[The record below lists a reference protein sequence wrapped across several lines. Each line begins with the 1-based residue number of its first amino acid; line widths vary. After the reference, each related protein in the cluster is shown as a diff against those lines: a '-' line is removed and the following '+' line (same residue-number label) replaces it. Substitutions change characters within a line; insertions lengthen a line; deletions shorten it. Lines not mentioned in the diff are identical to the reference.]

1 MNNICNTCE
10 VVYDDIDYS
19 EGTGGFSS
27 IETTPGS
34 AGEALLNC
42 LNEFGVVDLEWMSW
56 ESELPVEQLIREL
69 RGKAIFQ
76 DPEAFAS
83 SSRWSPLLHW
93 YAAPVYLQGNIPQKY
108 SMALKMNE
116 RFKHCFDANVKALRA
131 MLPAKVTSDYIHPA
145 LGATW
150 LPARFYAAFIKQLL
164 KFRTA
169 PEVSFSSEL
178 AEWKVKAPD
187 GVSGS
192 IENRFTYGTFYITAV
207 KIIEKT
213 MNAQTV
219 KVYDYNYT
227 SLGRCEVTLNDKKTF
242 EAQEKQR
249 QIIAAFED
257 WVHSDPARE
266 DKITEYYNDAFVGYT
281 TSAYDGSFLELPDL
295 SPNVKLYPHQLN
307 AIARILLSKSNILL
321 AHDVGTGK
329 TYEMIVSAHEM
340 HRMDLSR
347 KNIVV
352 VPNNVLEATVSAH
365 RSLYPKDSILAV
377 FPKDFV
383 PKKRCETI
391 GRIRDGDYVCI
402 YMAYSSFDMI
412 PMSKSYWIA
421 KKQADISALERE
433 AIAASTGSAK
443 LALSTEIEAKK
454 KELSKYAVEGKDP
467 AWPCFDSLGINT
479 LYLDEAH
486 NYKNIPIPTKSD
498 GVVGLRKAG
507 CKKCRD
513 MLEKV
518 HFVDRAVF
526 ATGTPLTNSLSDL
539 FVLQL
544 YLQPEILKLRKI
556 NSFDAWVQTFSR
568 KESNYEVDVTS
579 SSITPVERFSSFHNL
594 TELMSIFS
602 MVCDFHHST
611 GENLPSYSGPVNVSI
626 PRNRMQNEYVRC
638 LVKRAEDVHTH
649 AVNRKEDNLLKITTD
664 GRKCA
669 LDVRLVD
676 LDKYE
681 IPVDLRMAGGKVEAC
696 AAKVYGLYR
705 AYPGTCQIVFSD
717 IGTPRLGYNV
727 YDALKLEL
735 MRRGIPECEIAY
747 VHDAESESARSKL
760 FASINE
766 AKTRVIIGSTPKLGI
781 GVNIQEKLIAL
792 HHLSVPWRP
801 SDMVQREG
809 RLLRQGNS
817 CPEVFVF
824 RYITEGTFDS
834 YSWQL
839 LENKQRF
846 ISSFLSGVSCER
858 ESEDI
863 SDAVLSYAEVK
874 ALAIGDPLIKKR
886 VETSNRIERTR
897 IASTQRQRTLM
908 QLRSIIEEIPETIE
922 KLKQLK
928 ATAKADNDYYRSR
941 RGRVNKHER
950 ESFGDALLAA
960 VRGNGMCE
968 TERFFDSYQGFDVI
982 LPMNMTFDDPFVIV
996 RSRNGGSYRVEMD
1009 GDKALGCAKR
1019 IDNLL
1024 DGLPAYMAELDRQIL
1039 EQRRKRRAAE
1049 AELDLGNP
1057 YKEEIES
1064 LLDQLNKI
1072 DEKIAAKKE
1081 NKK

>member
-1 MNNICNTCE
+1 
-10 VVYDDIDYS
+10 
-19 EGTGGFSS
+19 
-27 IETTPGS
+27 
-34 AGEALLNC
+34 
-42 LNEFGVVDLEWMSW
+42 
-56 ESELPVEQLIREL
+56 
-69 RGKAIFQ
+69 
-76 DPEAFAS
+76 
-83 SSRWSPLLHW
+83 
-93 YAAPVYLQGNIPQKY
+93 
-108 SMALKMNE
+108 
-116 RFKHCFDANVKALRA
+116 
-131 MLPAKVTSDYIHPA
+131 
-145 LGATW
+145 
-150 LPARFYAAFIKQLL
+150 
-164 KFRTA
+164 
-169 PEVSFSSEL
+169 
-178 AEWKVKAPD
+178 
-187 GVSGS
+187 
-192 IENRFTYGTFYITAV
+192 
-207 KIIEKT
+207 
-213 MNAQTV
+213 
-219 KVYDYNYT
+219 
-227 SLGRCEVTLNDKKTF
+227 
-242 EAQEKQR
+242 
-249 QIIAAFED
+249 
-257 WVHSDPARE
+257 
-266 DKITEYYNDAFVGYT
+266 
-281 TSAYDGSFLELPDL
+281 
-295 SPNVKLYPHQLN
+295 
-307 AIARILLSKSNILL
+307 
-321 AHDVGTGK
+321 
-329 TYEMIVSAHEM
+329 
-340 HRMDLSR
+340 
-347 KNIVV
+347 
-352 VPNNVLEATVSAH
+352 
-365 RSLYPKDSILAV
+365 
-377 FPKDFV
+377 
-383 PKKRCETI
+383 
-391 GRIRDGDYVCI
+391 
-402 YMAYSSFDMI
+402 
-412 PMSKSYWIA
+412 
-421 KKQADISALERE
+421 
-433 AIAASTGSAK
+433 
-443 LALSTEIEAKK
+443 
-454 KELSKYAVEGKDP
+454 
-467 AWPCFDSLGINT
+467 
-479 LYLDEAH
+479 
-486 NYKNIPIPTKSD
+486 
-498 GVVGLRKAG
+498 
-507 CKKCRD
+507 
-513 MLEKV
+513 
-518 HFVDRAVF
+518 
-526 ATGTPLTNSLSDL
+526 
-539 FVLQL
+539 
-544 YLQPEILKLRKI
+544 
-556 NSFDAWVQTFSR
+556 
-568 KESNYEVDVTS
+568 
-579 SSITPVERFSSFHNL
+579 
-594 TELMSIFS
+594 
-602 MVCDFHHST
+602 
-611 GENLPSYSGPVNVSI
+611 
-626 PRNRMQNEYVRC
+626 
-638 LVKRAEDVHTH
+638 
-649 AVNRKEDNLLKITTD
+649 
-664 GRKCA
+664 
-669 LDVRLVD
+669 

-717 IGTPRLGYNV
+717 IGTPRPGYNV

-817 CPEVFVF
+817 CPEVFIF

-846 ISSFLSGVSCER
+846 ISSFISGVSCER

-950 ESFGDALLAA
+950 ESFGEELLAA